1 MKKNIDLK
9 PYNTLQVACKAK
21 YFVEIESTYQL
32 LQLLETAEWNAE
44 KHWILWWGSNT
55 LFTSDFFDGVVAKMN
70 IKGIKILNETDDQ
83 VLVQV
88 GAGEDRDDFVRYS
101 IEKRWW
107 GIENLI
113 SIPWKVGTS
122 AVSNVWAYGQE
133 ASNAL
138 YEVIGVNTQ
147 TKSIQK
153 LTNEECKFGYRKSI
167 FKEELKENF
176 IITHCVFS
184 LKKIKEGYDF
194 NVEYWDIQK
203 EFSAQH
209 LAFDKLDPVQKLK
222 IMTQTIAKIRERK
235 LPDWRV
241 VWTAGSYFKN
251 PEIWLPQRE
260 ALQKKHPE
268 LKAFLQPNERMKLAA
283 GQLIELCGLK
293 GYQEGNVKISDQHA
307 LILINLW
314 GTWAE
319 VKAFAEKVQDVVFK
333 KFEIHLEPEVIY
345 C

>member
-9 PYNTLQVACKAK
+9 PYNTLQVVCKAK

-32 LQLLETAEWNAE
+32 LQLLETAERNAE

-55 LFTSDFFDGVVAKMN
+55 LFTSDFFDGVVAKMA

-83 VLVQV
+83 VL
-88 GAGEDRDDFVRYS
+88 
-101 IEKRWW
+101 
-107 GIENLI
+107 
-113 SIPWKVGTS
+113 
-122 AVSNVWAYGQE
+122 GQE

-153 LTNEECKFGYRKSI
+153 LANEECKFGYRKSI

-184 LKKIKEGYDF
+184 LKKIEEGYDF

-209 LAFDKLDPVQKLK
+209 LAFDEIDPVQKLK
-222 IMTQTIAKIRERK
+222 ILTQTIAKIRERK
-235 LPDWRV
+235 LPDRRV

-268 LKAFLQPNERMKLAA
+268 LKAFLQPDERMKLAA